1 MGCKTPTVF
10 TLIAPKLILLFAHFQ
25 RPASLRVVV
34 AWRQSGPPWEGEGDG
49 IHGLSSTQWGPGDP
63 GRGLRG
69 DRHKAL
75 LQSAGA
81 DGEPGQ

>member
-69 DRHKAL
+69 DGHEAL